1 MVLLLAGCFS
11 AKTPAQRVAACL
23 NKKGFLVQP
32 NGLRVIGTAPDG
44 IAFSVVA
51 LTGTIDDAGNPEKR
65 KLTSHD
71 HTLVR
76 ACLH

>member
-1 MVLLLAGCFS
+1 
-11 AKTPAQRVAACL
+11 
-23 NKKGFLVQP
+23 VQP

-51 LTGTIDDAGNPEKR
+51 LTGTIDDAGNPEKH
-65 KLTSHD
+65 KLTPHD
-71 HTLVR
+71 RTLVR